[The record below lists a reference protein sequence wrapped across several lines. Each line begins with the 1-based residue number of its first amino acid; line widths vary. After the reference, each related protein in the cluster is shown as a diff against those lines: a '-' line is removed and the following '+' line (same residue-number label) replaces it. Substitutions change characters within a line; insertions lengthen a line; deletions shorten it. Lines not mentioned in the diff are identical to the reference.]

1 MHILLVWNDTAANRI
16 VKFSVE
22 YSIEA
27 NTLHVFD
34 LKPLEVSLLDLQS
47 NTVVTRMNVRSNKT
61 YDLLRTRFLDSDGLN
76 TLVNEIAKHHD
87 LSVVAR

>member
-1 MHILLVWNDTAANRI
+1 MQILLHWNDTAANRI

-27 NTLHVFD
+27 NTLSVFD
-34 LKPLEVSLLDLQS
+34 VKPLEVKFLDLRW
-47 NTVVTRMNVRSNKT
+47 NTVATRMSVRSRKT
-61 YDLLRTRFLDSDGLN
+61 YELLRSRFLATNGLN
-76 TLVNEIAKHHD
+76 TLVDEIAQRHH